1 MRKNTEIVRSDDENG
16 LQRAAEI
23 LRNGGLVAFPTET
36 VYGLGA
42 NALMEDAARK
52 VYAAKGRPSDNPLIV
67 HLSDAD
73 EAKKY
78 CYTSDLFDRLAECF
92 LPGPLTLILPKRE
105 LISDGV
111 TGGLATVAVRV
122 PSNPVANRLIRLAG
136 VPVAAPS
143 ANLSGK
149 PSCTTFAHVAEDM
162 DGRID
167 MIIDGGSCQIGLES
181 TILSLIG
188 DRIVMLRPGG
198 ITKEMLEA
206 KGFSVALD
214 KAVTEKLAENER
226 PLAPGMKYRHYAPEA
241 QVILL
246 DGDDRSVED
255 FMHGYLNDPSV
266 ALIGFEEYTTLAR
279 GSNVCFIG
287 RESDQQTQ
295 ANRLFDLLRSFDH
308 HPDVRRVY
316 CKLPERHDLGLA
328 IYNRMLKASGYR
340 IQKL

>member
-1 MRKNTEIVRSDDENG
+1 MRIKTEIVRSDDDNG

-23 LRNGGLVAFPTET
+23 IRCGGLVAFPTET

-42 NALMEDAARK
+42 NALMENAAAK

-67 HLSDAD
+67 HLADASD
-73 EAKKY
+73 AKKY
-78 CYTSDLFDRLAECF
+78 CYTTDLFEELAENF

-105 LISDGV
+105 VIPKGV
-111 TGGLATVAVRV
+111 TGGLDTVAIRV
-122 PSNPVANRLIRLAG
+122 PSNPIANRLIRLSG
-136 VPVAAPS
+136 VPIAAPS

-181 TILSLIG
+181 TILSLT
-188 DRIVMLRPGG
+188 DNRIVMLRPGG
-198 ITKEMLEA
+198 ITREMLEE
-206 KGFSVALD
+206 KGFPVTLD
-214 KAVTEKLAENER
+214 KAVTEKLADNER
-226 PLAPGMKYRHYAPEA
+226 PMAPGMKYRHYAPNA

-246 DGDDRSVED
+246 DGDDRTVED
-255 FMHGYLNDPSV
+255 FMRGYLNDPSV
-266 ALIGFEEYTTLAR
+266 ALIGFVEYSTLAG
-279 GSNVCFIG
+279 GSNVCLIG
-287 RESDQQTQ
+287 RECDQQTQ

-308 HPDVRRVY
+308 RPDVKRVY
-316 CKLPERHDLGLA
+316 CKLPDRHNLGLA
-328 IYNRMLKASGYR
+328 IYNRMLKASGYQ

>member
-1 MRKNTEIVRSDDENG
+1 MSIKTEIVRSDDDNG

-23 LRNGGLVAFPTET
+23 IRRGGLVAFPTET

-42 NALMEDAARK
+42 NALMEDAAAK

-67 HLSDAD
+67 HLADASDAN
-73 EAKKY
+73 KY
-78 CYTSDLFDRLAECF
+78 CYTTDLFEALAECF

-105 LISDGV
+105 VIPKGV
-111 TGGLATVAVRV
+111 TGGLDTVAIRV
-122 PSNPVANRLIRLAG
+122 PSNPIANRLIRLSE
-136 VPVAAPS
+136 VPIAAPS

-167 MIIDGGSCQIGLES
+167 MIIDGGNCQIGLES
-181 TILSLIG
+181 TILSLTG
-188 DRIVMLRPGG
+188 NRIVMLRPGG
-198 ITKEMLEA
+198 ITGEMLEE
-206 KGFSVALD
+206 KGFSVTLD
-214 KAVTEKLAENER
+214 KAVTEKLADNER
-226 PLAPGMKYRHYAPEA
+226 PMAPGMKYRHYAPNA

-246 DGDDRSVED
+246 DGDDRTVED

-266 ALIGFEEYTTLAR
+266 ALIGFDEYSTLAG
-279 GSNVCFIG
+279 GSNVCLIG
-287 RESDQQTQ
+287 RECDQQTQ

-308 HPDVRRVY
+308 RPDVKRVY
-316 CKLPERHDLGLA
+316 CKLPDRHDLGLA
-328 IYNRMLKASGYR
+328 IYNRMLKASGYQ